1 MATLYVLATP
11 IGNLEDLSPRARR
24 VLEQCPVVAA
34 ESVRRTRALLSHLG
48 LGGKRIVSCREANR
62 RRAAGQVLAELEAG
76 RDVALVSDAGTPGIC
91 DPGSWVVEQ
100 VAGSGHRI
108 SPVPGP
114 SALTA
119 AWSVSG
125 LGGGPLLFLGFLPAK
140 AGPRRR
146 LLEQARDTGWTLAMF
161 EAPHRLAETARDLA
175 ELMGE
180 RAVVMTRELTKLNQ
194 EVVHT
199 TCRELASRLEPEVR
213 GEVTLMVAGSRE
225 QARRA
230 TRSQPQELDRL
241 LTQGLEQ
248 AQESPSRLARRVA
261 AATGHPREQVY
272 RRLLELQEDGG
283 YREGMR
289 DKDHEPS

>member
-1 MATLYVLATP
+1 MATLYVVATP

-24 VLEQCPVVAA
+24 VLEECPVLAA
-34 ESVRRTRALLSHLG
+34 ESVRRSKALLSHLG

-62 RRAAGQVLAELEAG
+62 RRAAARVLAELEAG

-108 SPVPGP
+108 WPVPGP

-125 LGGGPLLFLGFLPAK
+125 LGGAPLLFLGFLPAK

-146 LLEQARDTGWTLAMF
+146 LLEQARDTGWNLALF
-161 EAPHRLAETARDLA
+161 EAPHRLDRTARDLA
-175 ELMGE
+175 RLMGS
-180 RAVVMTRELTKLNQ
+180 RPLVMTRELTKLHQ
-194 EVVHT
+194 EVVYT
-199 TCRELASRLEPEVR
+199 TCRELASRLDRETR
-213 GEVTLMVAGSRE
+213 GEVTLLVAGDRE
-225 QARRA
+225 EARRA
-230 TRSQPQELDRL
+230 ARSRPQELDRL
-241 LTQGLEQ
+241 LARGLAQ
-248 AQESPSRLARRVA
+248 AKESPSRLARRLA
-261 AATGHPREQVY
+261 AVTGHPREEVY
-272 RRLLELQEDGG
+272 RRLLELKQAGRH
-283 YREGMR
+283 REQTR